1 MMHELEPSD
10 PRWREFVAGHPVAT
24 AFHHP
29 EWVKLVADCYG
40 FRAFAAAIEDSSGD
54 IRSGL
59 PVVEV
64 RHHVGRAKW
73 VSLPFT
79 DYCPPLV
86 SSPQDEQVLS
96 VALRDAR
103 VAAGV
108 RTMEVRAPMAGTV
121 QTGPVALRHVL
132 ELDADPAVVYERF
145 HPSQVRR
152 NIKRAQREGV
162 SVRQGDRPEDL
173 LEVFYGLHL
182 ATRRRQGVPIQPRRF
197 FRLLWERTVE
207 PGLASVL
214 IAEAEGR
221 PVAAAVFLSWNGTL
235 IYKFGASDE
244 GAWSLRP
251 NHLLF
256 WQAIQDACAQGCRW
270 MDFGRTDAGQEGLA
284 AFKRSWG
291 AREEPLAYGAIGS
304 GDHAVT
310 PGGTMDRA
318 LGAVIRHGPPLVCR
332 VTGELL
338 YRYSA

>member
-1 MMHELEPSD
+1 MHELELTD
-10 PRWREFVAGHPVAT
+10 PRWQAFVAGNPVAT

-29 EWVKLVADCYG
+29 DWVRLVADCYG
-40 FRAFAAAIEDSSGD
+40 FRAFAITVDDGD
-54 IRSGL
+54 GGVGAGL

-64 RHHVGRAKW
+64 RHVVGRAKW

-86 SSPQDEQVLS
+86 SSSPDEPRLCA
-96 VALRDAR
+96 ALREAAVAAR
-103 VAAGV
+103 V
-108 RTMEVRAPMAGTV
+108 RSIEVRAPMAGTH
-121 QTGPVALRHVL
+121 QAGPAALRHVL
-132 ELDADPAVVYERF
+132 DLEADPAAVYARF
-145 HPSQVRR
+145 HPSQVQR
-152 NIKRAQREGV
+152 NIKRAKREGV

-173 LEVFYGLHL
+173 LDVFYGLHL
-182 ATRRRQGVPIQPRRF
+182 GTRRRQGVPIQPRRF
-197 FRLLWERTVE
+197 FRLLWERVVQ

-214 IAEAEGR
+214 IAEANGR
-221 PVAAAVFLSWNGTL
+221 PVAAAVFLTWNGTL

-244 GAWSLRP
+244 RAWSLRP
-251 NHLLF
+251 NHPLF
-256 WQAIQDACAQGCRW
+256 WQAIQTACEQGCHS
-270 MDFGRTDAGQEGLA
+270 MDFGRTDAGQDGLA

-291 AREEPLAYGAIGS
+291 AREEPLVYGNIGS

-310 PGGTMDRA
+310 PGGTMTRA